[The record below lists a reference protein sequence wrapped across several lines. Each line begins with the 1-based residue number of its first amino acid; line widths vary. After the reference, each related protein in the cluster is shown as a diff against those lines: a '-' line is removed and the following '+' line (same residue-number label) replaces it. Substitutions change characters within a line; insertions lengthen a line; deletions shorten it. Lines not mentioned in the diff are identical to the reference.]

1 VLDHCGSVGC
11 GVDQYLMIMDSGP
24 NWDTPEFLIK
34 HVPELTDGIV
44 DMAVTTKLIH
54 AMPRILR
61 KI

>member
-1 VLDHCGSVGC
+1 
-11 GVDQYLMIMDSGP
+11 MIMDSGP